1 MMVPRMTMRNIITT
15 RDVIIIN
22 TVSSSSSR
30 VIIIRIL
37 LAPRHLMDVSHQLP
51 TRRSAFHERIV
62 LILHIV
68 CQLPAVEAGE
78 DFHERIV
85 PTLYT
90 AERIAPTPLLL
101 LIISRD
107 NRIRRRVKRIGVIHD
122 VSVPILPPVLDYI
135 MMMNSGLNVLVRL

>member
-62 LILHIV
+62 PILHIV
-68 CQLPAVEAGE
+68 CQLPVEAGE
-78 DFHERIV
+78 DFQGRIV
-85 PTLYT
+85 PTLYI
-90 AERIAPTPLLL
+90 AERIVPTPPLLP
-101 LIISRD
+101 IISGD
-107 NRIRRRVKRIGVIHD
+107 NNRRRRIKRIGVIHD
-122 VSVPILPPVLDYI
+122 ESVPILPPVLDYI